1 MQFNVLTTLSSLIFA
16 VNMLLAVAVIF
27 LERRNVGATWAWV
40 MVLFLLPGV
49 GFVVYML
56 LGQNLSQRKIYKLTV
71 EHVKVFQAALAKQR
85 EELPLLLFTDA
96 ESSVYRDLVHMNLM
110 SGKSLYT
117 QDNTVQIYT
126 EGSAKFAALEA
137 AIEAAVHHIH
147 LLYYIWRNDQLG
159 RKLVHL
165 LSAKARAGVY
175 VRVLVDDVGSSA
187 LPREYW
193 RELRDAGGMVAA
205 FFPSRVPYLNMRVN
219 YRNHRKLA
227 IIDGK
232 TGFIGGFN
240 VGDEYLGLNKRFG
253 FWRDTHLQV
262 EGSAVLQMQAR
273 FMLDWTL
280 TSDKQ
285 LLRDEAYFPE
295 AAHEG
300 TIGMQVL
307 ASGPNDAEEQIRNA
321 YIKLINSAKR
331 NVLIQTP
338 YFIPD
343 ESMFTALKM
352 AALSGV
358 DVQIM
363 LPSKPDR
370 KLVYWASISYLDE
383 LLEAGVTCHLYE
395 KGFLHAKT
403 IVVDGQAAS
412 VGTANVDIRSFKLNF
427 EVNAFLFDKQ
437 TAMEL
442 ERIFTADLQHCR
454 RLTLAVYKERPL
466 SQRFMESCARL
477 LSPIL

>member
-1 MQFNVLTTLSSLIFA
+1 MQYDVLTTLSSLIFA

-27 LERRNVGATWAWV
+27 LERRNVGATWAWL

-56 LGQNLSQRKIYKLTV
+56 LGQNLSRRKIYKMT
-71 EHVKVFQAALAKQR
+71 EENVKVYQEALAKQR
-85 EELPLLLFTDA
+85 EELQQLPFNDPEATA
-96 ESSVYRDLVHMNLM
+96 YRDLIHMNLA

-117 QDNTVQIYT
+117 QDNTVQVYT
-126 EGSAKFAALEA
+126 EGKDKFAALEE
-137 AIEAAVHHIH
+137 AIRKAEHHIH
-147 LLYYIWRNDQLG
+147 LLYYIWRNDDLG
-159 RKLVHL
+159 RRLVRL
-165 LSAKARAGVY
+165 LAEKAREGVY

-187 LPREYW
+187 LPRAFW
-193 RELRDAGGMVAA
+193 RELREAGGKAAA

-232 TGFIGGFN
+232 VGFIGGFN
-240 VGDEYLGLNKRFG
+240 VGDEYLGLTERFG

-262 EGSAVLQMQAR
+262 WGSAVHQMQAN
-273 FMLDWTL
+273 FLLDWTL
-280 TSDKQ
+280 ASDKQ
-285 LLRDEAYFPE
+285 LLHDAAYFPE
-295 AAHEG
+295 PEVTGAVG
-300 TIGMQVL
+300 LQIL
-307 ASGPNDAEEQIRNA
+307 ASGPNNAEEQIRNA
-321 YIKLINSAKR
+321 YIKMINSAKR

-343 ESMFTALKM
+343 ESLFTALKI

-358 DVQIM
+358 DVRMM

-403 IVVDGQAAS
+403 IVVDGKVAS

-427 EVNAFLFDKQ
+427 EINALLFDSQK
-437 TAMEL
+437 AEEL
-442 ERIFTADLQHCR
+442 ERIFKEDLKHCR
-454 RLTLAVYKERPL
+454 SLTLAAYKERPL
-466 SQRFMESCARL
+466 SLRFKESCARL